1 MIKRT
6 QATPMT
12 HWSPRWS
19 ADERP
24 EFIRRA
30 DGMWRGVCG
39 EWTEERNMSAS
50 PDCPTCAAAIAAR
63 EADGDATAAAFLAEV
78 R

>member
-1 MIKRT
+1 
-6 QATPMT
+6 
-12 HWSPRWS
+12 
-19 ADERP
+19 
-24 EFIRRA
+24 
-30 DGMWRGVCG
+30 MWRGVCG